1 MVERGTLQELL
12 IMSVLS
18 ERAGLAQRL
27 GKSFSDDRDIYTA
40 LGYTKT
46 PIFDDYLQRYIRQ
59 DIAKRIIQAPVKG
72 SWRKKPNIIE
82 SSEEVTDFE
91 TAWAEM
97 VSKHSVYHYF
107 VRAEIVARLGQYGV
121 LLIGCD
127 DNKEMSEPLD
137 KASNLLYLQPY
148 SEVSATIKSYE
159 KDSQSERYGKPSQYT
174 IQMSTAD
181 KSGLVAHNVH
191 HSRIIHTTEIVTGK
205 LFHMI

>member
-1 MVERGTLQELL
+1 
-12 IMSVLS
+12 
-18 ERAGLAQRL
+18 
-27 GKSFSDDRDIYTA
+27 
-40 LGYTKT
+40 
-46 PIFDDYLQRYIRQ
+46 
-59 DIAKRIIQAPVKG
+59 
-72 SWRKKPNIIE
+72 
-82 SSEEVTDFE
+82 
-91 TAWAEM
+91 M

-191 HSRIIHTTEIVTGK
+191 HSRIIHIAEDRDEDNTFGTPALRPVLNRLQDLELVIGGCTGGS
-205 LFHMI
+205 